1 MKRLP
6 YLFPLLFVA
15 VGLTAGNNTQTT
27 VSQSAYVIHNGYF
40 DARHV
45 EDIVHPGQRV
55 NTNNTTVRFVYANAR
70 NWIVSSSKDA
80 NVDQHTP
87 IQAKTAADESGDGTP
102 VDVQASAH
110 WTTNQNE
117 PVMLRFLGFCEKY
130 NCFAPKDTS
139 DNEGERSAAPGWIN
153 MTQENWRF
161 AFSRAVQRATQ
172 KFPPNVWNDQS
183 KWPEVAKQVTSFIK
197 EELRAQ
203 TSSGDVDYFCGT
215 DVHLKPGMRE
225 DQPNA
230 WTCPDIAVTIENIEP
245 QDPGVKDI
253 YNKQVQQQQ
262 ELKLAEAA
270 KATNAAQLKA
280 AKSKYGSQ
288 AEYWLGMIDACK
300 ASNGGGCPGRT
311 SGGQ

>member
-1 MKRLP
+1 MKRLL
-6 YLFPLLFVA
+6 YLIPLIALA
-15 VGLTAGNNTQTT
+15 TTMAACNNTQTT

-55 NTNNTTVRFVYANAR
+55 NTTNTTVRFVYANAR
-70 NWIVSSSKDA
+70 NWIVSTSKDA

-87 IQAKTAADESGDGTP
+87 IQAKTGKDDQGDGTP

-139 DNEGERSAAPGWIN
+139 ADEGERSAAAGWLN

-172 KFPPNVWNDQS
+172 EFPPDVWNNQS
-183 KWPEVAKQVTSFIK
+183 KWPEVSKKVTSFLK

-215 DVHLKPGMRE
+215 DVHLKPGAKE
-225 DQPNA
+225 EAKNA
-230 WTCPDIAVTIENIEP
+230 WTCPDISVTIENIEP
-245 QDPGVKDI
+245 QDDGVKAI

-262 ELKLAEAA
+262 ELKLAEAQ
-270 KATNAAQLKA
+270 KSTNDAVLKA
-280 AKSKYGSQ
+280 ARARYGDQ

-300 ASNGGGCPGRT
+300 AGGCPGHLPT
-311 SGGQ
+311 TTK